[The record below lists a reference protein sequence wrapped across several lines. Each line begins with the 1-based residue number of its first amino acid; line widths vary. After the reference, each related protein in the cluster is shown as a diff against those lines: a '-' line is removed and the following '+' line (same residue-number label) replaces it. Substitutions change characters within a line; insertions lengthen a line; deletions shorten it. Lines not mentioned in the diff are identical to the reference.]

1 MITENDL
8 KEYKGDKRSKEYKMM
23 KEEFNSQEVI
33 FEEGNGLGDKIE
45 SVLEATGIAKVAKA
59 ILGDNCG
66 CAERKRKFNEARVF
80 VAKQQRCFTD
90 DEAVSYGNFMET
102 RTKNKWSALEVGYL
116 FELYAEVFG
125 KSYNI
130 KRMCGSCMGTANIL
144 KNITKDLDEVFK
156 SINN

>member
-1 MITENDL
+1 MITEQDL
-8 KEYKGDKRSKEYKMM
+8 KEYKGDKRSKEYKTM
-23 KEEFNSQEVI
+23 KQEFNSQEIV

-59 ILGDNCG
+59 ILGDDCG
-66 CAERKRKFNEARVF
+66 CKERKRKFNEARVF

-90 DEAVSYGNFMET
+90 EELVSYGNFMET
-102 RTKNKWSALEVGYL
+102 RANNKWSALEVDYL
-116 FELYAEVFG
+116 FKMYAEVFG
-125 KSYNI
+125 KTYNV